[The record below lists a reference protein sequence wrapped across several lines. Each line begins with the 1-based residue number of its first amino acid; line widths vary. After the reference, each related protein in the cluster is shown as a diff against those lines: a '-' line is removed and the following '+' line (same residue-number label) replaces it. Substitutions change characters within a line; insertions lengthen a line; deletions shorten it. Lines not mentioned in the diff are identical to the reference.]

1 MLLAVA
7 AAAAFGVVASEKV
20 LAATKTQ
27 EIEELMFMHAVQP
40 VLLWV
45 L

>member
-1 MLLAVA
+1 MLPAVT
-7 AAAAFGVVASEKV
+7 AAAFGVVASEKV

>member
-1 MLLAVA
+1 MLPAVT
-7 AAAAFGVVASEKV
+7 AAAFGVVASEKV

-27 EIEELMFMHAVQP
+27 EIEELMFMHVVQP